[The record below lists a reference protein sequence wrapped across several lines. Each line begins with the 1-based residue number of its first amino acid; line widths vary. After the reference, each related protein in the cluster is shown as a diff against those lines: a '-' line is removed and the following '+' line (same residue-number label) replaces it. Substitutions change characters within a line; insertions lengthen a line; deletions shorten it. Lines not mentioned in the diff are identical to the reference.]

1 VTHRVYAQHARA
13 CEVWAAL
20 LHLYGGPWFVAQEPL
35 FAGDRPWWHG
45 VVDIK
50 GRG

>member
-1 VTHRVYAQHARA
+1 MTHRVYAQHARA

-20 LHLYGGPWFVAQEPL
+20 LHLHGGPWFEVREHLYDTA
-35 FAGDRPWWHG
+35 RPWWYG